1 MLYLRWLLLLFFVGS
16 FEFFSKPAQ
25 AHPHE
30 WIDIKTA
37 LIFNDRGRLEKIKMD
52 WLLDEYSTAFTMEGM
67 ERDAEGNVS
76 EASLN
81 ELAAT
86 IVGNLSEFSY
96 LTTFEPADEVTIEK
110 AVPVKGELVGIR
122 FNFTFEL
129 ILTEPLDL
137 QGDKLTYS
145 AYDPLYYIEI
155 LHSQDS
161 LAVSLENAPNG
172 CVADLQK
179 PNPDEAQV
187 AYAQSLDRGETAED
201 GLGALFAERVEISCL

>member
-1 MLYLRWLLLLFFVGS
+1 MIYFRRLLILIFVVS
-16 FEFFSKPAQ
+16 FEVSDKPAQ

-37 LIFNDRGRLEKIKMD
+37 LVFDERGRLEKIKMD

-67 ERDAEGNVS
+67 ERDAEGSVS

-86 IVGNLSEFSY
+86 IVGNLREFSY
-96 LTTFEPADEVTIEK
+96 LTTFEPVGDVTIEK
-110 AVPVKGELVGIR
+110 AVPMKGALDGIR
-122 FNFTFEL
+122 FNFFFEL
-129 ILTEPLDL
+129 ILSEPLDL
-137 QGDKLTYS
+137 QGSKLTYS

-155 LHSQDS
+155 LHSQDGP
-161 LAVSLENAPNG
+161 AVSLEHAPDG
-172 CVADLQK
+172 CVADLKK

-187 AYAQSLDRGETAED
+187 AYAQSLDRGEAAED
-201 GLGALFAERVEISCL
+201 GLGAFFAERVEISCP